1 MKIGLRLGL
10 GFGIIILLMVILGV
24 VASTNL
30 NSIEAGVDLITND
43 RYPKTKRVAQILRDV
58 QAAGITV
65 RGMII
70 EDHMDKRK
78 GLLEER
84 KVASARITENN
95 NYLAETIT
103 TEQGKVYLEKLKD
116 ARTEFLPVLKR
127 MEELAMAG
135 QKEEATAMIDELRRT
150 QEGYMTALDNI
161 TTFQDQL
168 MTDDA
173 KQVNADV
180 ENTLTLIIALSAAA
194 VIIGIL
200 IAIFIARSITRPV
213 GAAVDAANE
222 IAEGKMDITLDTS
235 RKDETG
241 ALLRAMQR
249 MADNIKSLVNETND
263 LAASATSGQLDRRA
277 DAGQYKGEFGKL
289 VSGFNNT
296 LDAVINPLNVTAE
309 YVDRISK
316 GDIPPKI
323 TDEYKGD
330 FNEIKNNLNQCIDVM
345 NGLLKETDRLIDAT
359 KNGQLDIRGNSSQF
373 VGGWAELV
381 NGINELV
388 DAFVGPV
395 NVTAEYVDRIS
406 KGDIPPKITDEYK
419 GDFNEIKNNL
429 NQCID
434 SLNSLIG
441 DMNHMSTEHDAGDID
456 VRMDEDK
463 FAGAYREMAKGVN
476 TMVFGHIDVKKRAM
490 GIVKAYGEGDFDK
503 VMEPLPGKKKFINES
518 LDQLRANLLNFNKEL
533 DGLIKYSKDGQLSK
547 RGNAGNFKGDW
558 AELVKGV
565 NELIDALLNPI
576 QEAVEVLKKMSEGNL
591 SVKVKGEYK
600 GEHAVLKNTINT
612 TVDLMP
618 FKEAMEVLRAM
629 ADGDLTH
636 KMKRNYK
643 GDALAMKNA
652 VNETIDSM
660 NQILSQVKV
669 TVDEVTR
676 GSMQVSD
683 ASTSLSQGA
692 TEQAASLEE
701 ITSSMA
707 QIGSQTKLNAEN
719 ANTANVLTNDAK
731 SAAERGNN
739 EMGELNTAMSEIT
752 ESSRNISKIIKVI
765 DEIAF
770 QTNLLALNAA
780 VEAARAGRHGK
791 GFAVVAEEVRNLAAR
806 SASAAKETSELI
818 ENSIKT
824 VENGSSLAVRTGEA
838 LEEITNGAIKAA
850 DIVAEIATSSNE
862 QAQGISQ
869 INEGLGQID
878 RVTQT
883 NTASAE
889 ESASAAE
896 ELSGQAS
903 QLKELI
909 GRFRISE
916 EYKKAMQSKMLEME
930 DDDEYSSG
938 ERSQRYLGKK
948 AKSLPESKHK
958 EIEFDD
964 EEFPADE
971 YEANPEDIIN
981 LDEED
986 FGKY

>member
-84 KVASARITENN
+84 KAASARITENN

-103 TEQGKVYLEKLKD
+103 TEQGKVYLEKLKY

-213 GAAVDAANE
+213 GAAVDAAND

-263 LAASATSGQLDRRA
+263 LAASATNGQLDRRA

-903 QLKELI
+903 QLK
-909 GRFRISE
+909 
-916 EYKKAMQSKMLEME
+916 
-930 DDDEYSSG
+930 
-938 ERSQRYLGKK
+938 
-948 AKSLPESKHK
+948 
-958 EIEFDD
+958 
-964 EEFPADE
+964 
-971 YEANPEDIIN
+971 
-981 LDEED
+981 
-986 FGKY
+986 